1 MTLTAT
7 GGTTYTFSGPGGF
20 TQSGSGNTASVSTPG
35 TYTVNVANASGCSSQ
50 TTVVISQDITSPALT
65 LTTASSAC
73 AGQPITLLAT
83 AGLTN
88 YVFSGP
94 GAFVGSGNSRTVTGL
109 SAGLY
114 SFTVTATQVSNGCSS
129 WATAS
134 AMVNATSG
142 APTLTA
148 LSRTVL
154 STTTPLSLLPFV
166 QVTTGN
172 TLSFSVTSGLLN
184 PPNANVSTAGV
195 LSFWVTQVN
204 GNCVSPTLPFSL
216 TVVPTTSA
224 TAGASP
230 TVCRK
235 SNVVLSV
242 TATGINLSYSWLE
255 DNGNGKLREL
265 TGSNASSTNSLTLT
279 NVQQSSDYYCRVT
292 GTYGTVLVGP
302 IKLTVNRTCTARVG
316 VEEPAALGVVLA
328 PNPLENGLLR
338 ATVRGA
344 GGHPLT
350 VQLYDIG
357 GYVIGQQSW
366 EQAEAAQL
374 IEWNV
379 ATQPAGLYVLR
390 AVSQGQQQTVKA
402 IKP

>member
-1 MTLTAT
+1 M
-7 GGTTYTFSGPGGF
+7 
-20 TQSGSGNTASVSTPG
+20 ASV
-35 TYTVNVANASGCSSQ
+35 
-50 TTVVISQDITSPALT
+50 
-65 LTTASSAC
+65 
-73 AGQPITLLAT
+73 
-83 AGLTN
+83 
-88 YVFSGP
+88 
-94 GAFVGSGNSRTVTGL
+94 R
-109 SAGLY
+109 
-114 SFTVTATQVSNGCSS
+114 
-129 WATAS
+129 
-134 AMVNATSG
+134 VNATPG

-148 LSRTVL
+148 LSRTVM
-154 STTTPLSLLPFV
+154 SSTTPLSLLPFV
-166 QVTTGN
+166 QATSGN
-172 TLSFSVTSGLLN
+172 TLGFSATSGVLN

-195 LSFWVTQVN
+195 QNFSVTQVN
-204 GNCVSPTLPFSL
+204 GSCVSPVLPFSL
-216 TVVPTTSA
+216 TVLPTTSA

-230 TVCRK
+230 TVCRR
-235 SNVVLSV
+235 SSVVLTV
-242 TATGINLSYSWLE
+242 TASGLNLSYRWLE
-255 DNGNGKLREL
+255 DNGNGKLNEL

-279 NVQQSSDYYCRVT
+279 NVEQSSDYYCRVT

-316 VEEPAALGVVLA
+316 VEEPAGLRVVLA

-357 GYVIGQQSW
+357 GYIIGQQSW
-366 EQAEAAQL
+366 EQAEAAQI

-390 AVSQGQQQTVKA
+390 AVSQGQQQTVKV